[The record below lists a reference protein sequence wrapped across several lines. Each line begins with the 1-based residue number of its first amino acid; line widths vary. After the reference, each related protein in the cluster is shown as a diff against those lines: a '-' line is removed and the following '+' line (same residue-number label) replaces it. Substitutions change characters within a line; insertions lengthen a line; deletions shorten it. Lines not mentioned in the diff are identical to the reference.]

1 MSIFKET
8 FKDFVFRQLRMR
20 EAIIEQGNDP
30 TKFKHRFGNPR
41 TKIEGENGESTN
53 VNIAAGAFYT
63 NTVHKQCVI
72 RMTSGVDV
80 TSREFLEEE
89 EDGEGDK
96 LAKAYILEGG
106 VLDENKK
113 PRSGFAKNNGAY
125 GDKSI
130 RSNAADGFGIVPMP
144 GIIDAD
150 IRTKTA
156 YGSLREAKVNFVCH
170 NRRQLEVLELLYMR
184 PGFPIL
190 LEWQWSPFIN
200 NKGKIDNE
208 LYGIGD
214 DWFDPSKT
222 TNDFNTS
229 IIKNKEESNGNYD
242 GFVGFCKNFEFKSR
256 PDGGYDC
263 TTEII
268 AAGEVLESLKSRNDG
283 YSKKEED
290 KKIQIDNMQFLLEGI
305 IEISQVK
312 NQLNTGNGSS
322 ALDYLKRNEL
332 ANEFLVNSEGVD
344 ALEKLKELK
353 ESNSILN
360 SRNPSARNR
369 NIQARAQGYVNTKAA
384 DTLRDYFDKVDKYF
398 IFKGDVLGTRKLFF
412 NILTKTNKT
421 DRTYIRWDHLCDL
434 INRIVFPLPNPSK
447 MDDPLCQLVYTQKTN
462 KGKEEYIQSVPY
474 EFPGELYSKVDNNGG
489 KIRNIS
495 KDAFKTKL
503 ETIIDVESILNNSFD
518 PSICLLPSQIS
529 ETESGIKNEIGHI
542 MLGVEHLRKVYNQMA
557 YSNDEPKENFNFFD
571 YLKKIWQDV
580 NKACVGNHNF
590 ILQTELESP
599 NKARII
605 DLQVNPP
612 SIKPED
618 LFEFKIQS
626 NKSIVRDF
634 NFNTTIPSALSATIG
649 IAAQAPTS
657 VSDLDQVTFANF
669 SKGIKSRFTSDTN
682 VIPTKV
688 KKDNSEE
695 IINAYKKD
703 LERYK
708 KNIVDLAVYQAEL
721 ALGEFDDNS
730 KDTID
735 DKTFSEATGLASG
748 IQKQITSLLQRNPK
762 TGKRR
767 PIIPSRKSAVIPL
780 KFNVSMGGVS
790 GIVIGH
796 VFKVE
801 KEKLPKGYQADDV
814 AFVVMGESQKITS
827 GQDWTTELS
836 GQLMLLDLGKEE
848 REKLNKKYEGDG
860 GDGAGGGDKAGSEET
875 TSPVI
880 LEDEIIDNGPQ
891 VDDVIL
897 PVNENINPYDPS
909 DVYNWEEWEKNNN
922 PSTQL
927 NNCPPGQVWNEDIQA
942 CVLEDVSIEPKIGNT
957 GLTQEQIDNGGLE
970 TTKRRVNGNTPYEYA
985 YLLQAAGSAQN
996 GALQEEFFKGNTSNV
1011 NILSSKCDKLR
1022 QQYSSVFQYN
1032 FSMQDFPSLTNAN
1045 VGSAFSSYE
1054 SWMAYLS
1061 KTFPNLV

>member
-8 FKDFVFRQLRMR
+8 FKDFVFRQLRIR

-30 TKFKHRFGNPR
+30 TKFRHRFGNPR

-80 TSREFLEEE
+80 TSREFLEEG

-113 PRSGFAKNNGAY
+113 PRLGFARNNGAY

-208 LYGIGD
+208 LYSIGD

-312 NQLNTGNGSS
+312 NQLNTSNGAN
-322 ALDYLKRNEL
+322 ALYYLQKNPL

-344 ALEKLKELK
+344 ALEKLKELN
-353 ESNSILN
+353 ESNKPGN
-360 SRNPSARNR
+360 SQVASLR
-369 NIQARAQGYVNTKAA
+369 QASNYIKSS
-384 DTLRDYFDKVDKYF
+384 DLLRDYFNKVDKYF

-421 DRTYIRWDHLCDL
+421 NRTYIRWDHLCDL

-447 MDDPLCQLVYTQKTN
+447 IDDPLCQLVYTQKTN

-489 KIRNIS
+489 KIRKIS
-495 KDAFKTKL
+495 KDAFKIKL
-503 ETIIDVESILNNSFD
+503 ETIIDVETILNNSFD
-518 PSICLLPSQIS
+518 PSICLLPSQIN
-529 ETESGIKNEIGHI
+529 EKENRRGNEIGHI
-542 MLGVEHLRKVYNQMA
+542 MLGVEHLSKVYNQMA

-590 ILQTELESP
+590 ILQTELENP

-612 SIKPED
+612 NIKPED

-669 SKGIKSRFTSDTN
+669 SKGIKSRFTSNIN

-688 KKDNSEE
+688 KKDNSEK

-708 KNIVDLAVYQAEL
+708 ENIVDLAVYQAEL

-780 KFNVSMGGVS
+780 KFNVSMDGVS

-827 GQDWTTELS
+827 GQDWITELS

-860 GDGAGGGDKAGSEET
+860 GDGVGDGDKAGSEET
-875 TSPVI
+875 TPPVI

-891 VDDVIL
+891 VEDEVL
-897 PVNENINPYDPS
+897 PKTP
-909 DVYNWEEWEKNNN
+909 
-922 PSTQL
+922 Q
-927 NNCPPGQVWNEDIQA
+927 CPPGQVWNEDIQA
-942 CVLEDVSIEPKIGNT
+942 CVLEDVSIEPKVGNT
-957 GLTQEQIDNGGLE
+957 GLTQEQIDNGGLD
-970 TTKRRVNGNTPYEYA
+970 TTKRRVNGKTPYDYA
-985 YLLQAAGSAQN
+985 YIIQAATNPQN
-996 GALQEEFFKGNTSNV
+996 GARKEEFFKDNTSNV
-1011 NILSSKCDKLR
+1011 NTINSNIEKLK
-1022 QQYSSVFQYN
+1022 QQYGSVFQYN
-1032 FSMQDFPSLTNAN
+1032 FNIGDFPSLDNEN
-1045 VGSAFSSYE
+1045 VGSPFSTYE
-1054 SWMAYLS
+1054 SWMAYFTNNFS
-1061 KTFPNLV
+1061 NLV